1 MSIRG
6 AQRSDVSTILEL
18 VKELALFERAPLEVA
33 NTVEELEQDLF
44 ELNSCE
50 AIVYE
55 MDGQVVA
62 FALFYVSYS
71 TWKGKCMYLEDLYV
85 KEECRKHGIGQLLFD
100 RVVEIA
106 RERKYR
112 RMDWQVLD
120 WNLPAINFYKKNNAI
135 LDPEWLNGR
144 LFFNHN

>member
-1 MSIRG
+1 MSIRCVL
-6 AQRSDVSTILEL
+6 RSDVPVILEL
-18 VKELALFERAPLEVA
+18 VKELAIFERAPLEVT

-44 ELNSCE
+44 ELNCCE

-55 MDGQVVA
+55 MDEQVVA
-62 FALFYVSYS
+62 FALYYVSYS

-85 KEECRKHGIGQLLFD
+85 KEEYRKHGIGQLLFD

-106 RERKYR
+106 KERKYR

-120 WNLPAINFYKKNNAI
+120 WNLPAIKFYEKNNAT

>member
-1 MSIRG
+1 MSIRCVL
-6 AQRSDVSTILEL
+6 RSDVPVILEL
-18 VKELALFERAPLEVA
+18 VKELATFERAPLEVT

-44 ELNSCE
+44 ELNCCE

-55 MDGQVVA
+55 MDEQVVA
-62 FALFYVSYS
+62 FALYYVSYS

-85 KEECRKHGIGQLLFD
+85 KEEYRKHGIGQLLFD
-100 RVVEIA
+100 RVVVIA
-106 RERKYR
+106 KERKYR

-120 WNLPAINFYKKNNAI
+120 WNLPAIKFYEKNNAT

>member
-6 AQRSDVSTILEL
+6 AQRSDVSAILEL
-18 VKELALFERAPLEVA
+18 VKELAAFERAPLEVA

-44 ELNSCE
+44 ELNCCE

-62 FALFYVSYS
+62 FALFYASYS

-85 KEECRKHGIGQLLFD
+85 KEEYRKHGIGQLLFD

-120 WNLPAINFYKKNNAI
+120 WNLPAIKFYEKNNAI

-144 LFFNHN
+144 LFF